1 VRRKGILRALNA
13 ETVSIKAVLTVGVN
27 VLLIFGRDRVIG
39 NENK

>member
-1 VRRKGILRALNA
+1 VRRKGILRALNVEA
-13 ETVSIKAVLTVGVN
+13 VSTKAVLTVGVN